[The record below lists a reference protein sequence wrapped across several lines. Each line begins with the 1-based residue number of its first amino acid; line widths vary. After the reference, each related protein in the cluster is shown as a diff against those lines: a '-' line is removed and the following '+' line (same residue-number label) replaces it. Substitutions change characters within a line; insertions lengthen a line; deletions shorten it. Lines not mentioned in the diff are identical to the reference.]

1 MVLFF
6 KIIKGIWDTG
16 TPTSR
21 ASLLYANE
29 SRHQSEC
36 GVKHLCGC
44 KFQSWTKEAIQLH
57 TTGMLHVN
65 RIKNGGEV

>member
-16 TPTSR
+16 TPTFR
-21 ASLLYANE
+21 ASLLNANK
-29 SRHQSEC
+29 SRYQSGC
-36 GVKHLCGC
+36 GVKHLSGC
-44 KFQSWTKEAIQLH
+44 DFQSWTKEAIQLH

-65 RIKNGGEV
+65 RIKNGGAV